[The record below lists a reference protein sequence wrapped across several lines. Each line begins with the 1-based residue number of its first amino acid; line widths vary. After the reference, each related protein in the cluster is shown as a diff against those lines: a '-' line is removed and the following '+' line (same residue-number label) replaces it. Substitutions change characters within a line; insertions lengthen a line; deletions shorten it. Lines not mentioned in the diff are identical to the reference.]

1 MKINYLY
8 FFEKMLYDRNKIDL
22 DDININF
29 IDKDYIKKHLT
40 LWNDMSVKYEFQ
52 NKNIEFVD
60 AVLNAKKMLDKE
72 IMLLKR

>member
-1 MKINYLY
+1 MKSYVFIINCKKLY
-8 FFEKMLYDRNKIDL
+8 T
-22 DDININF
+22 NINF